1 MEQNSKKGKWLW
13 VDDDKIHSTSTIT
26 NNHTPMIHSN
36 NPNQSPMIHSNN
48 PNQPQMS
55 NSTLINPSY
64 YSNSIYNCKM
74 TLKPHMVFVSHD
86 KYPNCIILQFK
97 LEDQKIILTSQK
109 SKHPPAHMSLQPLME
124 SFPYSSPTQ
133 PNKLVISEIT
143 VQIDDQQIK
152 HPITQEEI
160 YHTGN
165 PKLIKLT
172 PQWSW
177 LLWSSNCRSKVTGV
191 KSWVVNGVLIY
202 SQFTKPHYHRSQW
215 SVADHLQDDE
225 E

>member
-13 VDDDKIHSTSTIT
+13 VDDDKIPSIPL
-26 NNHTPMIHSN
+26 NH
-36 NPNQSPMIHSNN
+36 SPMTPSPMTPSPMTHSPMTHSPMVPSHPPTN
-48 PNQPQMS
+48 PQP
-55 NSTLINPSY
+55 Y
-64 YSNSIYNCKM
+64 YNNSIYNCKM
-74 TLKPHMVFVSHD
+74 TLKPQMVFVSQD
-86 KYPNCIILQFK
+86 KPPNCIILQFK

-133 PNKLVISEIT
+133 PNKLLISDIT

-172 PQWSW
+172 PHWSW

-191 KSWVVNGVLIY
+191 KSWVVNGVLIS
-202 SQFTKPHYHRSQW
+202 SQFTKQYYHRNQW
-215 SVADHLQDDE
+215 SVADHLNE
-225 E
+225 EEE